1 MGEQQAVKSV
11 RLRAMVH
18 FSSLIY
24 LAVLLFLVVNQQGFI
39 ERIVRKNFRI
49 TFNNVLTFFSSKDWQ
64 ASLVDNVRQMIN
76 QLALLVII
84 QSVVIVI
91 GLVLIGYFLWRLRKN
106 DRWHLSEKLLVI
118 GYVFLIIS
126 LLTILTKMAIETY
139 QTYTIIDQ
147 RINSLSINELNTFQ
161 EKLSDIFLQSTFKL
175 EQLIPSIASLFEQLR
190 ELIQT
195 TKNIAGI
202 PNLVQQT
209 WEQLLV
215 LKNWL
220 VGLSISSVG
229 IILVGHLIEGIRI
242 IKNSQWIEAKLQRTK
257 KSRQIELNERL
268 VEVIEQQQQL
278 IELLS
283 EDKSK
288 T

>member
-1 MGEQQAVKSV
+1 MGEQQSVKSV

-76 QLALLVII
+76 QLALLAII
-84 QSVVIVI
+84 QSVIIVI

-139 QTYTIIDQ
+139 QTYSIIDQ
-147 RINSLSINELNTFQ
+147 RINSLSLNELNTFQ

-257 KSRQIELNERL
+257 RSRQIELNERL

>member
-1 MGEQQAVKSV
+1 MGEQQSLKSV
-11 RLRAMVH
+11 RLRVMVH

-24 LAVLLFLVVNQQGFI
+24 LAVLLFLVVNQQGYI
-39 ERIVRKNFRI
+39 ERIIRKNFRI

-64 ASLVDNVRQMIN
+64 ASLVDNIRQMIN
-76 QLALLVII
+76 ELALLVLV
-84 QSVVIVI
+84 QSVII
-91 GLVLIGYFLWRLRKN
+91 LAGLVLIGYFLWQLRKN

-118 GYVFLIIS
+118 GYVFLVMT
-126 LLTILTKMAIETY
+126 LLILLTKMAIETY
-139 QTYTIIDQ
+139 QTYTLIDK
-147 RINSLSINELNTFQ
+147 RINSLSVSELNAFQ
-161 EKLSDIFLQSTFKL
+161 EKLSDVFLHTTFTL
-175 EQLIPSIASLFEQLR
+175 EQLIPNVASLFEQMR

-220 VGLSISSVG
+220 VGLSISAVG
-229 IILVGHLIEGIRI
+229 IILVGHILEGLRI
-242 IKNSQWIEAKLQRTK
+242 LKNSQWIEAKLQRTK
-257 KSRQIELNERL
+257 RSRQIELNERL

-283 EDKSK
+283 EDRNKR
-288 T
+288 